1 MGGGLQRLRAEL
13 SPQVGNMKLL
23 LCQLEDVEAEIAKVE
38 DVTETE
44 FAALERDAK
53 SIIEASIDAV
63 RDLEETDFAAE
74 PRDAEAALTDF
85 IAKVRDLEPS
95 EFSMIFD

>member
-1 MGGGLQRLRAEL
+1 MIKYSASQENLVSFICPLFICDKIQ
-13 SPQVGNMKLL
+13 
-23 LCQLEDVEAEIAKVE
+23 EDVEAEIAKVE

-44 FAALERDAK
+44 FAAIERDAK

-74 PRDAEAALTDF
+74 PRDAEVML
-85 IAKVRDLEPS
+85 
-95 EFSMIFD
+95 

>member
-1 MGGGLQRLRAEL
+1 M
-13 SPQVGNMKLL
+13 
-23 LCQLEDVEAEIAKVE
+23 E

-44 FAALERDAK
+44 FAAIERDAK

-74 PRDAEAALTDF
+74 PRDAE
-85 IAKVRDLEPS
+85 VRFFKIIS
-95 EFSMIFD
+95 

>member
-1 MGGGLQRLRAEL
+1 M
-13 SPQVGNMKLL
+13 
-23 LCQLEDVEAEIAKVE
+23 E

-44 FAALERDAK
+44 FAAIERDAK

-74 PRDAEAALTDF
+74 PRDAE
-85 IAKVRDLEPS
+85 VRLFKIIKQPVTYLRIS
-95 EFSMIFD
+95 LCRRHSQTS